1 MQNNKMRPSKSQK
14 GKKDKVRFYQRLF
27 ERVLP
32 RAARGLRLISL
43 LLFMV
48 SGQHIHTKIV
58 TLKTNNGKS
67 LCSCFFIFSTICK
80 LCYISFHFAWGKCLV
95 FERFLITEPA
105 G

>member
-14 GKKDKVRFYQRLF
+14 EQKDKVRFYQRLF

-48 SGQHIHTKIV
+48 SGQHIHTKIARAFLYFQPFASFA
-58 TLKTNNGKS
+58 TS
-67 LCSCFFIFSTICK
+67 PFI
-80 LCYISFHFAWGKCLV
+80 LHGENV
-95 FERFLITEPA
+95 
-105 G
+105 

>member
-1 MQNNKMRPSKSQK
+1 MYLRVLNGNNTMQNNKMRPSKSQK

-48 SGQHIHTKIV
+48 SGQNIHTKIV
-58 TLKTNNGKS
+58 NS
-67 LCSCFFIFSTICK
+67 
-80 LCYISFHFAWGKCLV
+80 
-95 FERFLITEPA
+95 EDE
-105 G
+105 

>member
-14 GKKDKVRFYQRLF
+14 GKKDKVRFYQRVF

-58 TLKTNNGKS
+58 NS
-67 LCSCFFIFSTICK
+67 
-80 LCYISFHFAWGKCLV
+80 
-95 FERFLITEPA
+95 EDE
-105 G
+105 

>member
-1 MQNNKMRPSKSQK
+1 MYLRVLNGNNTMQNNKMRPSKSQK

-58 TLKTNNGKS
+58 NS
-67 LCSCFFIFSTICK
+67 
-80 LCYISFHFAWGKCLV
+80 
-95 FERFLITEPA
+95 EDE
-105 G
+105 